1 MFKSFAI
8 ASAVVLA
15 ISTSTFAQPP
25 QSKSAVLPGPSLP
38 SGQQVGQS
46 FTELR
51 PVVRSTARL
60 SNYLIFVGFDRCG
73 RPVYRS
79 SSQRWQRVP
88 ALPKLSPRGT
98 VRPSAPLKKFEI
110 NEPDVWDQI
119 EADFDDPFE
128 PS

>member
-15 ISTSTFAQPP
+15 ISTTTFAQQP
-25 QSKSAVLPGPSLP
+25 QPKSAVLPVPSSL
-38 SGQQVGQS
+38 SGQQVGQTS
-46 FTELR
+46 TDLR

-60 SNYLIFVGFDRCG
+60 SNYLMFVGYDRCG

-79 SSQRWQRVP
+79 SIQRWQRMPV
-88 ALPKLSPRGT
+88 LPKPMPRGT
-98 VRPSAPLKKFEI
+98 VRPSSPVKKFEI

-119 EADFDDPFE
+119 EADFEDPFE